1 MVAAAAVHVCLVPLA
16 FIPVFL
22 SAVGAPVAQDKG
34 HEGLFLGRLHS
45 ITDRMGGSGVALEP
59 FYEWPEYEQEA
70 VRLVDR
76 CERLYQSFITAGGK
90 SQQ

>member
-1 MVAAAAVHVCLVPLA
+1 
-16 FIPVFL
+16 
-22 SAVGAPVAQDKG
+22 
-34 HEGLFLGRLHS
+34 
-45 ITDRMGGSGVALEP
+45 MGGSGVALEP

>member
-1 MVAAAAVHVCLVPLA
+1 VPLA

-22 SAVGAPVAQDKG
+22 STVGAPVAQDKG

-45 ITDRMGGSGVALEP
+45 ITDRMGRSGVAPKL
-59 FYEWPEYEQEA
+59 FYEWPEYEKEA
-70 VRLVDR
+70 VRLVDQ
-76 CERLYQSFITAGGK
+76 CERLYQSFVTAGGK